1 MRVVV
6 ESNKLKAVYSCTAP
20 KWGFDQCSSKRL
32 FLCLSRN
39 RLAVGDPYGRARG
52 YALLWV
58 RSERARRAAK
68 IAPLTEWLSGM
79 CGSVRVCRRLV
90 PSVGEG

>member
-1 MRVVV
+1 VVNNL
-6 ESNKLKAVYSCTAP
+6 EAVYTCLAP
-20 KWGFDQCSSKRL
+20 LKGNHDGAVVSGF
-32 FLCLSRN
+32 FIAPTRN

-90 PSVGEG
+90 PFDREG